1 MESEK
6 ELLDDIKGGSRDAMH
21 RLYERY
27 VGYAMAV
34 ALRYVPVRDDAEDVV
49 QDSFVKILSSIGRF
63 QYRGEGAL
71 KGWLLRIVANE
82 AISFVR
88 QQSRFSTVDEIPD
101 NIEDDDPAVDRVPP
115 SVLMRM
121 IGELP
126 DGYRLVLNMYVFEQ
140 KSHKEIAQQ
149 LGIKESSSASQY
161 LRAKK
166 LLAKKIKDY
175 LEHGDGQKEQFLK
188 PPIGDKKA
196 NLNAEN
202 GNKRLGVTSDNYNKR
217 E

>member
-27 VGYAMAV
+27 IGYAMAV

-49 QDSFVKILSSIGRF
+49 QDSFVKVFSSISKF

-71 KGWLLRIVANE
+71 KGWLLRIVVNE

-88 QQSRFSTVDEIPD
+88 QQNRLSMIDEIPD
-101 NIEDDDPAVDRVPP
+101 AVEEEEPDVERIPP
-115 SVLMRM
+115 SVLTRM

-166 LLAKKIKDY
+166 LLARKIKDY
-175 LEHGDGQKEQFLK
+175 LEKGDESLGR
-188 PPIGDKKA
+188 I
-196 NLNAEN
+196 NHINEN
-202 GNKRLGVTSDNYNKR
+202 KN

>member
-34 ALRYVPVRDDAEDVV
+34 ALRYVPLRDDAEDVV
-49 QDSFVKILSSIGRF
+49 QDSFVKVFSSISRF

-88 QQSRFSTVDEIPD
+88 QQSRFSIVDEIPD
-101 NIEDDDPAVDRVPP
+101 EVEEDEPEVEHIPP
-115 SVLMRM
+115 SELMRM

-126 DGYRLVLNMYVFEQ
+126 EGYRLVLNMYVFEQ

-166 LLAKKIKDY
+166 LLARKIKDY
-175 LEHGDGQKEQFLK
+175 LRQ
-188 PPIGDKKA
+188 
-196 NLNAEN
+196 
-202 GNKRLGVTSDNYNKR
+202 GNESSSIVNNNKR

>member
-6 ELLDDIKGGSRDAMH
+6 ELLEDIKSGSRDAMH
-21 RLYERY
+21 RLYERF

-34 ALRYVPVRDDAEDVV
+34 ALRYVPLRDDAEDVV
-49 QDSFVKILSSIGRF
+49 QDSFVKVFSSVSKF
-63 QYRGEGAL
+63 EYRGEGSV

-82 AISFVR
+82 AITFVR
-88 QQSRFSTVDEIPD
+88 HQRKLTVVNEIPD
-101 NIEDDDPAVDRVPP
+101 EIEEEPEVERVPP
-115 SVLMRM
+115 AELTRM

-140 KSHKEIAQQ
+140 KSHKAIAAQ

-175 LEHGDGQKEQFLK
+175 LNTTNE
-188 PPIGDKKA
+188 
-196 NLNAEN
+196 
-202 GNKRLGVTSDNYNKR
+202 T
-217 E
+217 

>member
-6 ELLDDIKGGSRDAMH
+6 KLLDDIKGGSRDAMH

-34 ALRYVPVRDDAEDVV
+34 ALRYVPLRDDAEDVV
-49 QDSFVKILSSIGRF
+49 QDSFVKVFSCISKF
-63 QYRGEGAL
+63 EYRGEGAL

-88 QQSRFSTVDEIPD
+88 QQSRFSIVDEIPD
-101 NIEDDDPAVDRVPP
+101 EVEEDDPEVERIPSAV
-115 SVLMRM
+115 LTKM

-166 LLAKKIKDY
+166 MLARKIKDY
-175 LEHGDGQKEQFLK
+175 LRQ
-188 PPIGDKKA
+188 
-196 NLNAEN
+196 
-202 GNKRLGVTSDNYNKR
+202 GNESSRVVNNNNKR

>member
-27 VGYAMAV
+27 IGYAMAV

-49 QDSFVKILSSIGRF
+49 QDSFIKVFSSISKF

-88 QQSRFSTVDEIPD
+88 QQNRFSIVDEIPD
-101 NIEDDDPAVDRVPP
+101 DVEEEDEPEVERIPP
-115 SVLMRM
+115 SVLTRM

-140 KSHKEIAQQ
+140 KSHREIAQQ

-166 LLAKKIKDY
+166 LLARKIKDY
-175 LEHGDGQKEQFLK
+175 LQQ
-188 PPIGDKKA
+188 
-196 NLNAEN
+196 
-202 GNKRLGVTSDNYNKR
+202 GNEALSINNNNKR

>member
-6 ELLDDIKGGSRDAMH
+6 ELLDDIKGGSRDALH

-27 VGYAMAV
+27 IGYAMAV
-34 ALRYVPVRDDAEDVV
+34 ALRYVPLRDDAEDVL
-49 QDSFVKILSSIGRF
+49 QDSFIKVFSSISKF
-63 QYRGEGAL
+63 QYRGEGSL
-71 KGWLLRIVANE
+71 KAWLLRIVVNE

-88 QQSRFSTVDEIPD
+88 QQSRFTVIDEIPD
-101 NIEDDDPAVDRVPP
+101 GADDEEPEVERVPP
-115 SVLMRM
+115 SVLMAM

-166 LLAKKIKDY
+166 LLAKKIKEY
-175 LEHGDGQKEQFLK
+175 LDRDNVNT
-188 PPIGDKKA
+188 I
-196 NLNAEN
+196 NEN
-202 GNKRLGVTSDNYNKR
+202 NN

>member
-27 VGYAMAV
+27 IGYAMAV

-49 QDSFVKILSSIGRF
+49 QDSFIKVFSSISKF

-88 QQSRFSTVDEIPD
+88 QQNRFSIVDEIPD
-101 NIEDDDPAVDRVPP
+101 DVEEEDEPEVERIPP
-115 SVLMRM
+115 SVLTRM

-140 KSHKEIAQQ
+140 KSHREIAQQ

-166 LLAKKIKDY
+166 LLARKIKDY
-175 LEHGDGQKEQFLK
+175 LQQ
-188 PPIGDKKA
+188 
-196 NLNAEN
+196 
-202 GNKRLGVTSDNYNKR
+202 GNEALSINNNNKR
-217 E
+217 ELNE

>member
-6 ELLDDIKGGSRDAMH
+6 ELLDDIFRGSRDAMH

-27 VGYAMAV
+27 VGHAMAV
-34 ALRYVPVRDDAEDVV
+34 ALRYAPLREDAEDVV
-49 QDSFVKILSSIGRF
+49 QDSFIKVFAAIPNF
-63 QYRGEGAL
+63 QYRGEGSL

-82 AISFVR
+82 AITCVR
-88 QQSRFSTVDEIPD
+88 QKSKLTLVEEFPDEPLEEEPPVEKIP
-101 NIEDDDPAVDRVPP
+101 PAV
-115 SVLMRM
+115 LTKM

-140 KSHKEIAQQ
+140 LSHKEIALR

-166 LLAKKIKDY
+166 LLARKINDY
-175 LEHGDGQKEQFLK
+175 LSKLNEKEY
-188 PPIGDKKA
+188 
-196 NLNAEN
+196 E
-202 GNKRLGVTSDNYNKR
+202 
-217 E
+217 

>member
-27 VGYAMAV
+27 IGYAMAV

-49 QDSFVKILSSIGRF
+49 QDSFIKVFSSISKF

-88 QQSRFSTVDEIPD
+88 QQNRFSIVDEIPD
-101 NIEDDDPAVDRVPP
+101 DVEEDDEPEVERIPP
-115 SVLMRM
+115 SVLTRM

-126 DGYRLVLNMYVFEQ
+126 DGYRLVLNMYVFGQ
-140 KSHKEIAQQ
+140 KSHREIAQQ

-166 LLAKKIKDY
+166 LLARKIKDY
-175 LEHGDGQKEQFLK
+175 LQQ
-188 PPIGDKKA
+188 
-196 NLNAEN
+196 
-202 GNKRLGVTSDNYNKR
+202 GNEALSINNNNKR
-217 E
+217 ELNE

>member
-27 VGYAMAV
+27 KGYAMAV
-34 ALRYVPVRDDAEDVV
+34 ALRYIPLRDDAEDVL
-49 QDSFVKILSSIGRF
+49 QDSFIKVFSSIDSF
-63 QYRGEGAL
+63 TYRGEGSL

-82 AISFVR
+82 SISFVR
-88 QQSRFSTVDEIPD
+88 QQSRFSTVDELPD
-101 NIEDDDPAVDRVPP
+101 NMEDEDPEVERIPP
-115 SVLMRM
+115 SVLTRM

-166 LLAKKIKDY
+166 LLARKIKDY
-175 LEHGDGQKEQFLK
+175 LQRGEEDLSKH
-188 PPIGDKKA
+188 
-196 NLNAEN
+196 NNN
-202 GNKRLGVTSDNYNKR
+202 HKR

>member
-34 ALRYVPVRDDAEDVV
+34 ALRYVPLRDDAEDVV
-49 QDSFVKILSSIGRF
+49 QDSFIKVFSAIGGF
-63 QYRGEGAL
+63 SYRGEGSL
-71 KGWLLRIVANE
+71 KGWLLRIVVNE

-88 QQSRFSTVDEIPD
+88 QQTRFSVVDEFPD
-101 NIEDDDPAVDRVPP
+101 NVEEEEPEVERIPP
-115 SVLMRM
+115 SVLTRM

-140 KSHKEIAQQ
+140 KSHKEIARQ
-149 LGIKESSSASQY
+149 LGIKESTSASQY

-166 LLAKKIKDY
+166 LLARKIKDY
-175 LEHGDGQKEQFLK
+175 LEHGEEDLGLNINHINE
-188 PPIGDKKA
+188 KKQ
-196 NLNAEN
+196 
-202 GNKRLGVTSDNYNKR
+202 
-217 E
+217 

>member
-27 VGYAMAV
+27 IGYAMAV

-49 QDSFVKILSSIGRF
+49 QDSFVKVFSSISKF
-63 QYRGEGAL
+63 QLRGEGAL

-88 QQSRFSTVDEIPD
+88 QQNRFFMVDEIPD
-101 NIEDDDPAVDRVPP
+101 EVEEDEPDVERVPP
-115 SVLMRM
+115 SVLSRM
-121 IGELP
+121 ISELP

-140 KSHKEIAQQ
+140 KSHKEIARQ
-149 LGIKESSSASQY
+149 LGIQESSSASQY

-166 LLAKKIKDY
+166 LLARKIKDY
-175 LEHGDGQKEQFLK
+175 LNKEK
-188 PPIGDKKA
+188 D
-196 NLNAEN
+196 E
-202 GNKRLGVTSDNYNKR
+202 
-217 E
+217 

>member
-27 VGYAMAV
+27 IGYAMAV

-49 QDSFVKILSSIGRF
+49 QDSFVKVFSSISKF

-88 QQSRFSTVDEIPD
+88 QQNRFSIVDEIPD
-101 NIEDDDPAVDRVPP
+101 DVEEDDPEVERIPP
-115 SVLMRM
+115 SVLTRM

-140 KSHKEIAQQ
+140 KSHREIAQQ

-166 LLAKKIKDY
+166 LLARKIKEY
-175 LEHGDGQKEQFLK
+175 LQQGDE
-188 PPIGDKKA
+188 A
-196 NLNAEN
+196 LNIN
-202 GNKRLGVTSDNYNKR
+202 NNKR

>member
-27 VGYAMAV
+27 IGYAMAV

-49 QDSFVKILSSIGRF
+49 QDSFIKVFSSISKF

-88 QQSRFSTVDEIPD
+88 QQNRFSIVDEIPD
-101 NIEDDDPAVDRVPP
+101 DVEEDDEPEVERIPP
-115 SVLMRM
+115 SVLTRM

-126 DGYRLVLNMYVFEQ
+126 DGYRLVLNMYVFGQ
-140 KSHKEIAQQ
+140 KSHREIAQQ

-166 LLAKKIKDY
+166 LLARKIKEY
-175 LEHGDGQKEQFLK
+175 LQQGDE
-188 PPIGDKKA
+188 A
-196 NLNAEN
+196 LNIN
-202 GNKRLGVTSDNYNKR
+202 NNNKR
-217 E
+217 ELNE